1 MADAFNKMVFP
12 VQTGELPETAGADG
26 IGFTVTVTFE
36 TLLVHP
42 FTVAVT
48 E

>member
-1 MADAFNKMVFP
+1 MVDAFSEIVFP
-12 VQTGELPETAGADG
+12 VQTGELLESTGGDG
-26 IGFTVTVTFE
+26 IAFTVTFIVDA
-36 TLLVHP
+36 LPVQP

>member
-1 MADAFNKMVFP
+1 MADAFNKIVFP
-12 VQTGELPETAGADG
+12 VQTGELPESAGEDG
-26 IGFTVTVTFE
+26 IGFTITVIFE
-36 TLLVHP
+36 TLLAQP

>member
-1 MADAFNKMVFP
+1 MVAVKFKIFP
-12 VQTGELPETAGADG
+12 VQTGELLEAVGVSGVGLIT
-26 IGFTVTVTFE
+26 TVVVPAALTQ
-36 TLLVHP
+36 P